1 MLNNALWR
9 QHQKLLSWG
18 GLILLLLVMIF
29 LVIIPTVQKSMELSE
44 QIENGYQ
51 QLSRFRQMAVATP
64 EFMAEYERVQQNG
77 LDKLFYPAGMTAAQV
92 AKELQKHLATV
103 ITRDNGVLISSEVMD
118 EQQNEEGQQQAVYQR
133 VMVKAVFQSSPELLR
148 EVLHQAYRAR
158 PLIFV
163 ESLDIK
169 PLDGGEEG
177 GKQQVVKAE
186 VQISTY
192 WRGGEVKHEQ
202 PEETN

>member
-1 MLNNALWR
+1 MPNNALWR

-18 GLILLLLVMIF
+18 LLVLLLVVAIF
-29 LVIIPTVQKSMELSE
+29 LVIIPAVQKSLELNE

-51 QLSRFRQMAVATP
+51 QLAKLRQMNVATP
-64 EFMAEYERVQQNG
+64 EIMAEYQRVQQNG
-77 LDKLFYPAGMTAAQV
+77 LDKLFYPAGMTSAQV

-103 ITRDNGVLISSEVMD
+103 ITRDNGVLISSEVVD
-118 EQQNEEGQQQAVYQR
+118 EQQDEDKQQNSVYQR

-158 PLIFV
+158 PLLFV

-169 PLDGGEEG
+169 PQEDSDG

-192 WRGGEVKHEQ
+192 WRGGEVKNEQ
-202 PEETN
+202 SEEAN

>member
-1 MLNNALWR
+1 MLNEAVWR

-18 GLILLLLVMIF
+18 LLALLLVVVVF
-29 LVIIPTVQKSMELSE
+29 LFIIPLAQKSLELSE
-44 QIENGYQ
+44 QIDNGYQ
-51 QLSRFRQMAVATP
+51 QLSRFRQMTVATP
-64 EFMAEYERVQQNG
+64 EFMAEYERVRQNG
-77 LDKLFYPAGMTAAQV
+77 LDKLFYPAGMTSAQV

-118 EQQNEEGQQQAVYQR
+118 DQPDEAEEQNSVYQQ
-133 VMVKAVFQSSPELLR
+133 VMVKALFQGDPELLR

-169 PLDGGEEG
+169 PVEGDAGG
-177 GKQQVVKAE
+177 QQQLVKAE

-192 WRGGEVKHEQ
+192 WRGGEVKNDQ
-202 PEETN
+202 PDETD